1 MCSSVCIPFSCH
13 VLIDVKLLTHPLFVL
28 TYVGRYPGRRSWI
41 EGPQCHTDPTVFSLD
56 LRLQPPYS
64 LFCFPLRELESR
76 DPFPFWIAAL
86 ISLKATVCPVG
97 PLLAMFFQ
105 YITSTEAR
113 RGLGPPSVLPLCH
126 YFYPMPLCTFTLS
139 HTSSG
144 STCFQFKLPSESH
157 LEYCHVPHH
166 ACLPYR

>member
-1 MCSSVCIPFSCH
+1 MYLRTWADTQAEDHGLRAHNATQTQPCSL
-13 VLIDVKLLTHPLFVL
+13 LILGCSHPILCFA
-28 TYVGRYPGRRSWI
+28 
-41 EGPQCHTDPTVFSLD
+41 F
-56 LRLQPPYS
+56 PY
-64 LFCFPLRELESR
+64 RELESR

-97 PLLAMFFQ
+97 PLLAMFIQ
-105 YITSTEAR
+105 YVTSTEAW

-139 HTSSG
+139 HTTSG